1 MPVASKPTTT
11 AATGR
16 QVPVAWQALE
26 DAFEN
31 NAPEVHSYLNLETG
45 DVVRIVDG
53 VAEPTMHAR
62 IAGDAGYLRVDPVS
76 SREQYRWMERFIA
89 TTDEGPLRDQLRA
102 AIDGKG
108 AFRRFKDVLM
118 AFPVDRE
125 RWFVFRSERLRVV
138 MQAWLEAHGVQ
149 AVERPEWQVPT
160 AEDVRPI
167 VEEHAK
173 TRARR
178 TRVEST
184 EVARQRLRDLVD
196 ALPARTLDLAA
207 EFLEFLRERKPP
219 ARARDK
225 TSEGSSVDDDDDK
238 D

>member
-1 MPVASKPTTT
+1 MPVAKPSTTS
-11 AATGR
+11 AGGR
-16 QVPVAWQALE
+16 AVPVAWQPLE

-31 NAPEVHSYLNLETG
+31 NAPEVHSYLNLDTG
-45 DVVRIVDG
+45 DVLRVVDG

-62 IAGDAGYLRVDPVS
+62 IAGDPAYLRVDPVS
-76 SREQYRWMERFIA
+76 SREQYRWMERFIV
-89 TTDEGPLRDQLRA
+89 TTEEGPLHEQLRA

-138 MQAWLEAHGVQ
+138 MQAWLDAHGVQ
-149 AVERPEWQVPT
+149 ASERPEWQVPT
-160 AEDVRPI
+160 ADDVRPI
-167 VEEHAK
+167 VEEQAK
-173 TRARR
+173 TRTRR

-184 EVARQRLRDLVD
+184 EAARQKLREIID
-196 ALPARTLDLAA
+196 ALPARTLELAT
-207 EFLEFLRERKPP
+207 EFLEFLRERRPP
-219 ARARDK
+219 SRASGKRF
-225 TSEGSSVDDDDDK
+225 EGSSVDDEDAK